1 MAQDPE
7 FSRLMMLGELPE
19 RDGRPFAIAADPEEC
34 RRVAERLEL
43 VALGRLAFGGRLEH
57 GPRAGVLIL
66 RGRLEADAT
75 QRCVVT
81 LEPVVA
87 HLDVEIERYFV
98 LGPEAEVDEIL
109 VSPDDEE
116 PEPLDGTCLDLG
128 EIAVEELALALDP
141 YPRAADADA
150 QLEAQRAAIQ
160 GGAGT
165 DAARSA
171 FAALAALRDQGKGT

>member
-34 RRVAERLEL
+34 RRVALRLEL
-43 VALGRLAFGGRLEH
+43 VALTSLTFGGRLEH
-57 GPRAGVLIL
+57 GPRPGVLIL

-81 LEPVVA
+81 LEPVAA

-98 LGPEAEVDEIL
+98 LGPEAAVEEIL
-109 VSPDDEE
+109 ISPDDEE
-116 PEPLDGTCLDLG
+116 PEPLDGSWLDLG

-150 QLEAQRAAIQ
+150 RLEAQRAAM
-160 GGAGT
+160 GGDAGT
-165 DAARSA
+165 DAAGSA
-171 FAALAALRDQGKGT
+171 FAALAALRDRRKES